1 MLAWWHPKSWWLFCM
16 SEDAKNEAEPI
27 FIK

>member
-1 MLAWWHPKSWWLFCM
+1 MLAWWHPKSWWIFCM